1 MLPKK
6 HLGVKCSSSK
16 SFPSTYLRGLVAPL
30 HITALRCWMWERR
43 EMGQDSSVSKHRVQ
57 GMLSSSE
64 LLFNMLSKNIT
75 FRFLFQERGPRGYK
89 VAKVSHP
96 PGLRT
101 GMPPER
107 GLQARAG
114 DGAKKTHINQQAR
127 RECLVTP
134 LGRGGSKG
142 GTRFSVGFEKRKSY
156 NPDLLRGLGRREAD
170 AQRQR
175 TSHGQTLT
183 DFSACR
189 KDAQA
194 SAPIQ
199 VPYPIAAGETAI

>member
-30 HITALRCWMWERR
+30 HLTALRCWMWERR

-57 GMLSSSE
+57 GTLSSSE
-64 LLFNMLSKNIT
+64 LLFNMLSKNTT
-75 FRFLFQERGPRGYK
+75 FRFPFQERGPRGYK
-89 VAKVSHP
+89 VAKERHLSVGSRQ
-96 PGLRT
+96 GQ
-101 GMPPER
+101 GM
-107 GLQARAG
+107 GQ
-114 DGAKKTHINQQAR
+114 KKTHINQQAR

-134 LGRGGSKG
+134 LGRAGSKG